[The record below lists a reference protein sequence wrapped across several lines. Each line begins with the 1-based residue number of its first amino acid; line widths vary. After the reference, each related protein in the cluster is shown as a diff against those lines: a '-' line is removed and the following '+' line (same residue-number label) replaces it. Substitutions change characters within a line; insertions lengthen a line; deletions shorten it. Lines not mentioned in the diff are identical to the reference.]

1 MNKIRKYFAEPTNI
15 YESLSPFY
23 YTLKLFGLASYNL
36 NFKNGKM
43 KTSIIHY
50 IMMMCFIA
58 LYLSFIV
65 NFLQVDVKSYSPEG
79 KSILMYGLA
88 FVYNFQYIT
97 ILLFIIYNFL
107 KRRNVE
113 KFLKYLET
121 FDDHCEKM
129 GWKFKI
135 NHEKNY
141 WSQIFWIVLSI
152 ILLIVVAMTQIYWVS
167 IFGHDLI
174 DFIFMFIYCF
184 SSKALVLTT
193 LQFVFGVHCVASRF
207 EILNESTK

>member
-1 MNKIRKYFAEPTNI
+1 MNKIRKYFAEPSNI

-113 KFLKYLET
+113 KFLKLLET